1 MKLHFALLAT
11 LLSCSLGYSQAA
23 NALVVPNPAVPD
35 GFFNAKEFSLDL
47 YGTGSLSNADR
58 DSDNIRFGA
67 GLGANYFF
75 TRGLGIGL
83 RGESDN
89 TGHSFVDRVKARALF
104 RAPLWDRLAPYGF
117 VEGGFNFERDD
128 WGAGAG
134 GGLEYRFGPR
144 LGVFA
149 EAGLEVDTGGS
160 GLMRGTAGLR
170 LTF

>member
-1 MKLHFALLAT
+1 MKILLAVLIISVST
-11 LLSCSLGYSQAA
+11 ALHAA
-23 NALVVPNPAVPD
+23 APKPEPLPLVP
-35 GFFNAKEFSLDL
+35 GSFFAAKEFSLDL

-58 DSDNIRFGA
+58 DADNIRFGA
-67 GLGANYFF
+67 GVGVNYFF

-83 RGESDN
+83 RAESDN
-89 TGHSFVDRVKARALF
+89 TGHSFVDRVKARGIF

-117 VEGGFNFERDD
+117 VEGGFDFERDD

-134 GGLEYRFGPR
+134 GGLEYKFGPR